1 MLICWT
7 QIKLNLK
14 FNLFLKLIKTN
25 LALKFKIYLK
35 FLVQNIM
42 NIIWN

>member
-25 LALKFKIYLK
+25 LSLKF
-35 FLVQNIM
+35 
-42 NIIWN
+42 